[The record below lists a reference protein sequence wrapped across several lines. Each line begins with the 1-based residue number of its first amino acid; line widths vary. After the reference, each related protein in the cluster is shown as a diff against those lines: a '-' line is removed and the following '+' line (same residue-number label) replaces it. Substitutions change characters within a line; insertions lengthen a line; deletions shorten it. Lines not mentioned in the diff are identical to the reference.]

1 MNLFDYGTLTRDRE
15 KEAARIPGEIL
26 EEPVNPAY
34 PEGMEEMA
42 ALLTFIPED
51 KRMAAIQGF
60 IGAML
65 VT

>member
-15 KEAARIPGEIL
+15 KEAARIPKEIL